1 MNLYFKLKKGGI
13 IIKYVMSDIHGCYNE
28 YIKMLELINF
38 NSNDELY
45 ILGDIFDRGNKPLE
59 ILDHIVN
66 NKNIYLLKGNHEK
79 MFEDAYEY
87 STNIQLWY
95 YNGGYQTDEAIVNSD
110 TFTREATYKYVKNL
124 PFIKIVDNFILVHAG
139 LYLPNNYNKLTIDEI
154 IKLQK
159 EDYCL
164 WDRSFIGNEIKLKDY
179 TIIVGHTPVQTI
191 TKDCKNNPKIL
202 HRNGTIYI
210 DCGCA
215 FKKVNGRL
223 GCLRLDD
230 MKEFY
235 I

>member
-1 MNLYFKLKKGGI
+1 MVVS
-13 IIKYVMSDIHGCYNE
+13 IKYVMSDLHGCYDE

-110 TFTREATYKYVKNL
+110 TFTREAIYKYVKNL

-139 LYLPNNYNKLTIDEI
+139 LYIPKNHKELTINQLIKIQDE
-154 IKLQK
+154 
-159 EDYCL
+159 DVCL
-164 WDRSFIGNEIKLKDY
+164 WNRNNIGNEIKLKDY

-191 TKDCKNNPKIL
+191 IKDYKNNPKIL
-202 HRNGTIYI
+202 HKNGTIYI
-210 DCGCA
+210 DCGCV